1 MGDKQIEARR
11 EDLGWKERDFGVG
24 ALTCACRRR
33 CSVSPCVFS
42 AASKRC
48 RSSSCSCERSYGAA
62 EGGDLKFTTGNP
74 KSTPRD
80 PNPPPLYPSPP
91 EKWDMGHSGP
101 PRTSPGPPQP
111 HLELSLKGVAS
122 ALDLLQLPGE
132 GLTLFP
138 QPLLHLSPSQRSLI
152 ETMGPPR
159 ALRNLPTPPQDPPTC
174 AAASSSSRSCLFC
187 SCSSQISCSASAL
200 GVGPGWGGGE
210 RGGIGVPRLSGTP
223 DPSPAPSYLR
233 VLLNASFSARSC
245 CKLG

>member
-1 MGDKQIEARR
+1 MPAA
-11 EDLGWKERDFGVG
+11 G
-24 ALTCACRRR
+24 AAPCPPV
-33 CSVSPCVFS
+33 CSQLPPS
-42 AASKRC
+42 AA
-48 RSSSCSCERSYGAA
+48 AA
-62 EGGDLKFTTGNP
+62 PPAPASAPMGQ
-74 KSTPRD
+74 PRVETSNSPQET
-80 PNPPPLYPSPP
+80 PNPHLGIPTPLPSTLPPP

-152 ETMGPPR
+152 ETTGPPR

-174 AAASSSSRSCLFC
+174 AAASSSSRSRLFC